1 MSKVENSSAESG
13 QVKVP
18 ESVVMTVKNFRSA
31 SDIDNF
37 YRYINDNRLRREAK
51 MILDTVVKAI
61 TPPKRRRRSKR
72 VVH

>member
-61 TPPKRRRRSKR
+61 PPPKRRRRSKR